1 MATMTMDAGEG
12 GPARERT
19 QPVEDAAEREA
30 SRLAMHGSPLERA
43 RMAYRATRALI
54 ADPDDTRQVFYI
66 GLLVNRRS
74 YPSFLARFTLDDE
87 GARLLR
93 ERPAI
98 DSTHVDFDALRAL
111 PETTL
116 GGAYVRY
123 LDANGLDPDLFQP
136 PPGLP
141 EIPAYIGQRM
151 RQVHDLWHVLTGY
164 RTDVAGEVA
173 LQAFTYGQT
182 GMTSSAVV
190 ALAASARFALTS
202 PHLVRMALEGYRRG
216 GKARFLASIRIE
228 DHFARDLEEL
238 RAEWGIEVEQG

>member
-1 MATMTMDAGEG
+1 MTMAMEASALEE
-12 GPARERT
+12 PADD
-19 QPVEDAAEREA
+19 PAEREA
-30 SRLAMHGSPLERA
+30 ARLALHGTPLERA
-43 RMAYRATRALI
+43 RTAYRAMRALI

-66 GLLVNRRS
+66 GLVVNRRS
-74 YPSFLARFTLDDE
+74 YPQFLARWTSDDE

-98 DSTHVDFDALRAL
+98 DSQHVDFDALRAL

-164 RTDVAGEVA
+164 RTDVPGEIA
-173 LQAFTYGQT
+173 LQAFTWGQT
-182 GMTSSAVV
+182 GVASSALV
-190 ALAASARFALTS
+190 AIVASARFALTQ
-202 PHLVRMALEGYRRG
+202 PHVVRMAFDGYRRG
-216 GKARFLASIRIE
+216 AKARFLASIRLE
-228 DHFARDLEEL
+228 DHFARELDEL
-238 RAEWGIEVEQG
+238 RSEWDIEVEPQAA